1 MEKLFLNS
9 KATENK
15 IDADGYTRI
24 TENGILMDYSASALR
39 FCVKAKGEV
48 QVNFHSTVGEMPS
61 FAVYLN
67 NELAYDFL
75 KATNEGKGFY
85 TLSFALKNDLTEV
98 EIVRKSDCV
107 VGSCEAVSIL
117 VDGEF
122 LNITKP
128 TKTIEFL
135 GDSITSAGSCF
146 EKDGEFFTSAN
157 NSYAF
162 ITAKKLGFGYT
173 LRSRCGIGFTMSY
186 GGNRGIGYSWDKTYK
201 VESFVRSETAPYI
214 PQKKTNIACIF
225 LGTNDLGQNWGKTQE
240 ERNELFVPKME
251 ELIKTVRQYNGNV
264 PVVWIAGG
272 MTKEYLPQLKKAVAN
287 LGGNQN
293 GVYIC
298 EITSGLNAG
307 GGGHPNCEQQE
318 QIANEL
324 ILFLKNN
331 IKTG

>member
-1 MEKLFLNS
+1 MANKLLLNNQS
-9 KATENK
+9 ITEV
-15 IDADGYTRI
+15 IDAGGYTRI

-48 QVNFHSTVGEMPS
+48 KLEFHLTTGEMPS

-67 NELAYDFL
+67 NELVYDFL

-98 EIVRKSDCV
+98 EIVRISDCV
-107 VGSCEAVSIL
+107 VGSCEALSIL

-135 GDSITSAGSCF
+135 GDSI
-146 EKDGEFFTSAN
+146 TSAN

-186 GGNRGIGYSWDKTYK
+186 SGKRGIGYGWDETYR
-201 VESFVRSETAPYI
+201 VESFLRSETAPYI
-214 PQKKTNIACIF
+214 PQKKIDIACIF
-225 LGTNDLGQNWGKTQE
+225 LGTNDLGQNWGKTKE

-251 ELIKTVRQYNGNV
+251 ELINIVREYNGNV

-272 MTKEYLPQLKKAVAN
+272 MTKAYLPQLKKAVTN
-287 LGGNQN
+287 LGGEKQKI
-293 GVYIC
+293 YLC

-307 GGGHPNCEQQE
+307 EGGHPNCEQQE

-324 ILFLKNN
+324 IAFLKNN
-331 IKTG
+331 KITG

>member
-48 QVNFHSTVGEMPS
+48 QVNFHLTVGEMPS

-67 NELAYDFL
+67 KELSYDFL
-75 KATNEGKGFY
+75 KATEVKEGFY
-85 TLSFALKNDLTEV
+85 TLSFALKKDLTEV

-107 VGSCEAVSIL
+107 VGSCEAVSIT

-135 GDSITSAGSCF
+135 GDSI
-146 EKDGEFFTSAN
+146 TSAN

-186 GGNRGIGYSWDKTYK
+186 GGKRGIGYGWDETYK

-214 PQKKTNIACIF
+214 PQKKIDIACIF
-225 LGTNDLGQNWGKTQE
+225 LGTNDLGQNWGKTEE
-240 ERNELFVPKME
+240 ERNELFIPKME
-251 ELIKTVRQYNGNV
+251 ELIKTVREYNGNV

-272 MTKEYLPQLKKAVAN
+272 MTKAYLPQLKKAVTN
-287 LGGNQN
+287 LGGEKQKI
-293 GVYIC
+293 YFC

-307 GGGHPNCEQQE
+307 GYGHPNCEQHE
-318 QIANEL
+318 QIASEL
-324 ILFLKNN
+324 IAFLKNN
-331 IKTG
+331 KITG